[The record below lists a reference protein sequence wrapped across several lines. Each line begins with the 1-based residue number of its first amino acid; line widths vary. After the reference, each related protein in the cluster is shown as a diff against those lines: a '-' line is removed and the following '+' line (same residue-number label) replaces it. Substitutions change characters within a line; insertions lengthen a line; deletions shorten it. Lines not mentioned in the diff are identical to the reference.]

1 MVMGTSSTPGDSV
14 GSLWQMGV
22 SIDQTGVMS
31 VDDTKLDAAL
41 ADHYTDVVKAF
52 TGNQNGVTAYTTA
65 PAGIAGDAFVKIS
78 TLLSKTGPLLTQS
91 ESATTQ
97 NTKYQADL
105 TKLQT
110 RMDSLLLRYQKQFSS
125 MDSLVGNIN
134 TQKTSLKS
142 TFDGMMATYT
152 KN

>member
-1 MVMGTSSTPGDSV
+1 MG
-14 GSLWQMGV
+14 L

-31 VDDTKLDAAL
+31 LDEAKLDAVMSSN
-41 ADHYTDVVKAF
+41 YSDVVKTF
-52 TGNQNGVTAYTTA
+52 TGNQNGVTAYSTA

-78 TLLSKTGPLLTQS
+78 SLLGRTGPLLTQS
-91 ESATTQ
+91 ESATSQ
-97 NTKYQADL
+97 NTKYQSEL

-142 TFDGMMATYT
+142 TFEGMMASLTG
-152 KN
+152 KSG